1 MTDTQHRGGSRAGNW
16 KRAIIPT
23 DPVRLNV
30 NLSLLSRLFIDAHE
44 RKRPDGPDVRRS
56 RPERSG

>member
-23 DPVRLNV
+23 DPGRLNV

-44 RKRPDGPDVRRS
+44 RKTPGDPDVRRS
-56 RPERSG
+56 HPERSG

>member
-23 DPVRLNV
+23 HPARLNV
-30 NLSLLSRLFIDAHE
+30 NLSLLSKLFISALA
-44 RKRPDGPDVRRS
+44 RKTPGDPDVRRS
-56 RPERSG
+56 HPERSG

>member
-23 DPVRLNV
+23 DPARTYV
-30 NLSLLSRLFIDAHE
+30 NLSLLSKLFIDAH
-44 RKRPDGPDVRRS
+44 
-56 RPERSG
+56 